1 MHNRKIVLGKKEKP
15 APGSS
20 NAIEM
25 ELSEEE
31 LSQVSGGNPDRSSTK
46 LFEACATGT
55 HIKEGKII

>member
-1 MHNRKIVLGKKEKP
+1 
-15 APGSS
+15 
-20 NAIEM
+20 M

-31 LSQVSGGNPDRSSTK
+31 LSQVSGGNPDSSSTK